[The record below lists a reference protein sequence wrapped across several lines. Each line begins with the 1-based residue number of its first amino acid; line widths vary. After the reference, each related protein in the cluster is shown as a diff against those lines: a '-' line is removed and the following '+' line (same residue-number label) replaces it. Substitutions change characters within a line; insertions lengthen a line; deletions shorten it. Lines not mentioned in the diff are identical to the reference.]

1 LQYIYIIESW
11 TEERLDHIVC
21 WLYTNCLR
29 LLPVLV
35 RQWLSTVDSRIS
47 ATVDKITSH
56 YVSPMLCEDELLYSR
71 LQLANVENMQVRFFL
86 TNSASFLFFIL
97 LYKFLDFYINFIII

>member
-1 LQYIYIIESW
+1 MNIIESW
-11 TEERLDHIVC
+11 TEEKLDHIVC

-35 RQWLSTVDSRIS
+35 RQWLSTVDSRVS

-71 LQLANVENMQVRFFL
+71 LQLANVENMQVRFFSQKL
-86 TNSASFLFFIL
+86 CFIHIQIL
-97 LYKFLDFYINFIII
+97 KIYLKHYFSIDCI

>member
-1 LQYIYIIESW
+1 LIYNSSFYYISFYHHIVENW

-29 LLPVLV
+29 RLPVLV
-35 RQWLSTVDSRIS
+35 RQWLSTVDSRVS

-56 YVSPMLCEDELLYSR
+56 YVSPRLCEDELLYSR
-71 LQLANVENMQVRFFL
+71 LQLANVENMQVCFFEL
-86 TNSASFLFFIL
+86 CPPYTQVFI
-97 LYKFLDFYINFIII
+97 